1 MTKPV
6 TEAEQTARKLLELHI
21 QHEMAAFDE
30 PSFINWLEEDVNQL
44 LIWSQSIRLNQLV
57 TASSVKAFIQANLVT
72 REIPAAVVE
81 IADEASVWLLSSQHH
96 LDTPLGELINEATYE
111 DCVEQ
116 ILEFDEQLKGSLDLV
131 MELPIYRKV
140 LSGVIYQAITR
151 YIYDAN
157 IISKSIPGVSSLLK
171 IGQQVVSKTAPK
183 LSNAVEENVKSYI
196 STNLDSILVESES
209 FLEQALTDEALKIAA
224 MDLLESLKNKPL
236 GELQEGIDNEKLSR
250 FIQLVFDFWEHFRKT
265 DYFKNTYELMVD
277 YFFEKYGEETLDIL
291 LDNLEISSELIHQE
305 ATRFAPQLLA
315 SLKQSGQLEAII
327 RRHLSRFYTSNAALD
342 CLQST
347 AAVNV
352 VGMS

>member
-6 TEAEQTARKLLELHI
+6 TEAEYTAQKLLELHL

-30 PSFINWLEEDVNQL
+30 TSFVTWLDEESNQL
-44 LIWSQSIRLNQLV
+44 LIWSQSIRLNQVV

-81 IADEASVWLLSSQHH
+81 IADEASAWLLSSQHH
-96 LDTPLGELINEATYE
+96 LDAPLGDIINEALYE

-116 ILEFDEQLKGSLDLV
+116 ILAFDEQLKGSLNLV

-171 IGQQVVSKTAPK
+171 MGQHVVNKTAPK
-183 LSNAVEENVKSYI
+183 LSNAVEENVRSYI
-196 STNLDSILVESES
+196 STNLDLILVESAS

-224 MDLLESLKNKPL
+224 MDVLDSLKNKPL
-236 GELQEGIDNEKLSR
+236 GELQEGMDNEKLSR
-250 FIQLVFDFWEHFRKT
+250 FIQLVFGFWEDFRKT

-277 YFFEKYGEETLDIL
+277 YFFEKYGEETLDVL
-291 LDNLEISSELIHQE
+291 LDNLEISNELIHQE
-305 ATRFAPQLLA
+305 ATRFAPQLIA

-327 RRHLSRFYTSNAALD
+327 RRRLSRFYTSNATLN
-342 CLQST
+342 CLQ
-347 AAVNV
+347 AAA
-352 VGMS
+352 S